1 MINIKQT
8 TKLAAIFLL
17 AILATACDPAFTED
31 AVILNT
37 SSHPVTIITGPRDRA
52 TGETGETKNNRS
64 YSIKPGEEVLIQT
77 IGYLGGADYWDGVNM
92 FLEFYGDSVTFRFN
106 EETEPQI
113 VYHRD
118 DFSSNS
124 PYNFNSS
131 NYQYE
136 EERKTG
142 LVFHNHPHYGKLTFS
157 ITDEHF
163 NEACH

>member
-1 MINIKQT
+1 MKQT
-8 TKLAAIFLL
+8 TKLAAIILL

-37 SSHPVTIITGPRDRA
+37 SSHTVTVITEARDSA
-52 TGETGETKNNRS
+52 TGETTNKKS
-64 YSIKPGEEVLIQT
+64 YCIKPGEEVLIQT
-77 IGYLGGADYWDGVNM
+77 IGYLGSASYWDGVNM

-106 EETEPQI
+106 EETGPQI

-118 DFSSNS
+118 DISINS

-136 EERKTG
+136 EERNNG
-142 LVFHNHPHYGKLTFS
+142 LFFHGYPSYGKLTFT
-157 ITDEHF
+157 ITDEHYD
-163 NEACH
+163 AALSDL